1 MIKVDRHTV
10 IQILGGLMARP
21 DYLADTDKYCLEP
34 ANFPNLLD
42 RYIFACINN
51 LYNCGDGANKIRS
64 IDIIEALKVN
74 ASAYAIFEKENGE
87 TFLQD
92 CEANGEPENFD
103 YYYKKLKKI
112 NLIIDLNKMGYNT
125 EQFYSENLLDVNAN
139 ENFDKLTTD
148 DILNK
153 IKLETANLENKYAFN
168 NKISEGKPTDGI
180 LDLVLSLR
188 AAPEIGCR
196 LQGDIY
202 NTVLRG
208 GRKGKMYLRSAG
220 SGVGKTRRMV
230 GDACYIA
237 YPIRFDNNTNQ
248 WVSTGSCEKVL
259 YIMTE
264 QDTEEINT
272 MILSYLSGINEE
284 KLVYGNYTD
293 EELER
298 YKIAIDIMNRYDD
311 NFFYVRIPDP
321 CASIVKNVCR
331 RYNIQYGV
339 ENIFYDY
346 IFSSPAM
353 LNEYRDLKLPE
364 FVCLRL
370 FATAIKNLAVELN
383 AFIMTSTQI
392 SNDDDKTGGF
402 RDYHCIQGAKQIVN
416 LADAAGIVSRPTKEE
431 LTQLGSILETVGVV
445 PNCVHDIFKNRRGR
459 WTQVRIWS
467 YVDLGT
473 LRTRD
478 LFITTANMKP
488 IEEFKIMDY
497 KMEEDFSDVCEFY
510 NGGECK
516 VPIITQAEEI
526 PNEPVTPKRLDM
538 VDFTEVSLSDIKPE
552 ELVNA
557 FHEREKIDI
566 DLENVSLGDLI

>member
-1 MIKVDRHTV
+1 
-10 IQILGGLMARP
+10 MARP